1 MKWTTEPPTQSG
13 WYWFHSEAL
22 NRAPRVV
29 HVIET
34 LGEFMVDD
42 AEFGLY
48 EEVRQFPDA
57 HWSDRPMAHPD
68 ASNAGWTPLNI
79 SDVEW

>member
-48 EEVRQFPDA
+48 EEVRQFRTLIGPI
-57 HWSDRPMAHPD
+57 DRWPIRTRATR
-68 ASNAGWTPLNI
+68 AGLL
-79 SDVEW
+79 